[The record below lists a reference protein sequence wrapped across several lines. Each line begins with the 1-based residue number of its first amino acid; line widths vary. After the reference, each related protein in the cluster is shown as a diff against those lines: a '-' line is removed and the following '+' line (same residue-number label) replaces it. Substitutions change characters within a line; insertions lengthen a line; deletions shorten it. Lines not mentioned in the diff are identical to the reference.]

1 MTSMHEGLG
10 SIPKRGE
17 DQIDVLASSLLDAFG
32 PLVCEVIERQIEEA
46 DGDAEA
52 TWLELW
58 HRLCGGQARRA

>member
-1 MTSMHEGLG
+1 M
-10 SIPKRGE
+10 
-17 DQIDVLASSLLDAFG
+17 LASSLLDAFG